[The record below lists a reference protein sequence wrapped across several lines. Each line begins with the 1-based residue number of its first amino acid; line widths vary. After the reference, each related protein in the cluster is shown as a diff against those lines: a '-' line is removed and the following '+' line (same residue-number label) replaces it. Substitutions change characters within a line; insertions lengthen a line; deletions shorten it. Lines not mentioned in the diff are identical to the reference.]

1 MSLLDPLVIWHDAE
15 CGSYTADLDLWRAL
29 ASESPGPVLDVG
41 AGSGRVALDLARAG
55 VEVTA
60 LDLEPALL
68 DALTTRAAAEGLVVP
83 VVCADA
89 AGFDLGRDFALV
101 LVPMQ
106 TMQLLPGAADRRG
119 FLESTRRHL
128 RPGGKLAIALAP
140 GVEPFEPGDVTLP
153 DPDVVEHDGRSYRSQ
168 PVAVRRSG
176 GFLEL
181 ERRRDTLRSDGT
193 RSSEQDLIRLAEIE
207 PEDVEREGIA
217 TGFTPEPRRF
227 IPETSRHVGS
237 VVVVLRA

>member
-1 MSLLDPLVIWHDAE
+1 MSRFEPIVIWHDAE
-15 CGSYTADLDLWRAL
+15 CGSYTADLNLWRAL

-41 AGSGRVALDLARAG
+41 AGTGRVALDLARAG

-60 LDLEPALL
+60 LDLQPALL
-68 DALTTRAAAEGLVVP
+68 DALTARAAAEGLEVP
-83 VVCADA
+83 AVCADA
-89 AGFDLGRDFALV
+89 ADFDLGRAFALV

-106 TMQLLPGAADRRG
+106 TMQLLPSADARRG
-119 FLESTRRHL
+119 LLDSSRRHL
-128 RPGGKLAIALAP
+128 LRGGRLAMALAP
-140 GVEPFEPGDVTLP
+140 SVEPFEPGDVTLP
-153 DPDVVEHDGRSYRSQ
+153 DPDVIEHDGHSYRSQ

-193 RSSEQDLIRLAEIE
+193 RACEQDLIRLAEIE
-207 PEDVEREGIA
+207 PDDLEREGIA
-217 TGFTPEPRRF
+217 AGFTPEPQRF